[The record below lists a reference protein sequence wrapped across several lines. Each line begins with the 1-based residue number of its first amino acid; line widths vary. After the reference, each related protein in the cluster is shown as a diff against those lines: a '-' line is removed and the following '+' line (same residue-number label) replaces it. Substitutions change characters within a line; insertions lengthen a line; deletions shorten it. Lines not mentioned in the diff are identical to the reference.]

1 MRGLEDHILLKR
13 LLKRE
18 PDALEYIMERY
29 QKLLWVIIEGI
40 LGKVGAAEDIEECLS
55 DVFIRLWN
63 KPNAFN
69 PKKGSLK
76 VFVCV
81 MARSAALNKYKAL
94 AKTTS
99 VELDDETVLPKDGDL
114 FDFIYGKNLSRDIY
128 SEICKMKEPDK
139 EILIRR
145 FFLDEKPSQIA
156 GKILLSAKEVENR
169 IYQGRIRLKNIFKEV
184 EV

>member
-1 MRGLEDHILLKR
+1 MEDHILLKR

-81 MARSAALNKYKAL
+81 MARSIALNKYKAL
-94 AKTTS
+94 AKTAA
-99 VELDDETVLPKDGDL
+99 VELDDETVLSKDGDL
-114 FDFIYGKNLSRDIY
+114 LNYICGKDLSSEIYNA
-128 SEICKMKEPDK
+128 ICKMNEPDK

-156 GKILLSAKEVENR
+156 EKILLSAKEVENR
-169 IYQGRIRLKNIFKEV
+169 IYQGKRRLRSVFKEV
-184 EV
+184 LL